1 MAARLHA
8 LAPEGASVGGRTY
21 LEWAEATWRWF
32 DDVRLINAKNLIN
45 DGLVSSGPD
54 PSCANNGQQEWTYN
68 QGVVLG
74 GLGDLYKVTRNLTL
88 LDVGVSVATAAAKT
102 LVWNETSLLKE
113 SCDAPDDNGCDLDQE
128 QFKGIFVRYLMY
140 FTQVLEGDTMG
151 AYAGSVA
158 WFKEWIASNA
168 NAIWGLD
175 RNTTDLS
182 ELWTGPFD
190 AARGGAGA
198 IMQASAADALLAQ
211 EVLNGEAAPAG
222 P

>member
-1 MAARLHA
+1 
-8 LAPEGASVGGRTY
+8 
-21 LEWAEATWRWF
+21 
-32 DDVRLINAKNLIN
+32 
-45 DGLVSSGPD
+45 
-54 PSCANNGQQEWTYN
+54 
-68 QGVVLG
+68 
-74 GLGDLYKVTRNLTL
+74 
-88 LDVGVSVATAAAKT
+88 
-102 LVWNETSLLKE
+102 
-113 SCDAPDDNGCDLDQE
+113 
-128 QFKGIFVRYLMY
+128 
-140 FTQVLEGDTMG
+140 MG

-175 RNTTDLS
+175 RNATDLS